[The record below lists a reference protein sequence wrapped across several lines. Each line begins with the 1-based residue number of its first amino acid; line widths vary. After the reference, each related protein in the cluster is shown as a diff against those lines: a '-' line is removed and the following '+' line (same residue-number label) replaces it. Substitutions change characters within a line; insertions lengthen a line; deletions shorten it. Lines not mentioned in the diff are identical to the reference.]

1 MNAVQPFATATW
13 SLVPRRTAVVVID
26 MQNDFLHPEGWYA
39 QSGLDIIHMQAA
51 IGPTRTLV
59 AEARARGVPI
69 IWTRHGFRDERDAG
83 VFMRLR
89 PFLATGGLRK
99 ETWGYNLIEG
109 LGQTEYDWFIEK
121 SRLSAFYNTN
131 LELVLRSLDAE
142 TILIAGVLTNQCV
155 AATSKDANFRDF
167 KPIVVRECTGTTLP
181 HLHEPALEMMSVGW
195 CEVRPIEEAICQIR
209 DLPLSNS

>member
-26 MQNDFLHPEGWYA
+26 MQNDFLHSEGWYA
-39 QSGLDIIHMQAA
+39 QSSLDISHMQAA

-59 AEARARGVPI
+59 VEARARGVPI

-99 ETWGYNLIEG
+99 ETWGYNLIDG

-131 LELVLRSLDAE
+131 LGACTSVFGRRDDPFCRGFDESVRRCHLEGRKFPRLQ
-142 TILIAGVLTNQCV
+142 TNRR
-155 AATSKDANFRDF
+155 T
-167 KPIVVRECTGTTLP
+167 
-181 HLHEPALEMMSVGW
+181 
-195 CEVRPIEEAICQIR
+195 
-209 DLPLSNS
+209 

>member
-39 QSGLDIIHMQAA
+39 QSGVDIIHMQAA

-83 VFMRLR
+83 DLYAAAAVFGHR
-89 PFLATGGLRK
+89 GS
-99 ETWGYNLIEG
+99 EEG
-109 LGQTEYDWFIEK
+109 D
-121 SRLSAFYNTN
+121 
-131 LELVLRSLDAE
+131 V
-142 TILIAGVLTNQCV
+142 GV
-155 AATSKDANFRDF
+155 
-167 KPIVVRECTGTTLP
+167 
-181 HLHEPALEMMSVGW
+181 
-195 CEVRPIEEAICQIR
+195 
-209 DLPLSNS
+209 

>member
-39 QSGLDIIHMQAA
+39 QSGVDIIHMQAA

-83 VFMRLR
+83 VLCGCGRFW
-89 PFLATGGLRK
+89 P
-99 ETWGYNLIEG
+99 
-109 LGQTEYDWFIEK
+109 Q
-121 SRLSAFYNTN
+121 
-131 LELVLRSLDAE
+131 
-142 TILIAGVLTNQCV
+142 GV
-155 AATSKDANFRDF
+155 
-167 KPIVVRECTGTTLP
+167 
-181 HLHEPALEMMSVGW
+181 
-195 CEVRPIEEAICQIR
+195 
-209 DLPLSNS
+209 